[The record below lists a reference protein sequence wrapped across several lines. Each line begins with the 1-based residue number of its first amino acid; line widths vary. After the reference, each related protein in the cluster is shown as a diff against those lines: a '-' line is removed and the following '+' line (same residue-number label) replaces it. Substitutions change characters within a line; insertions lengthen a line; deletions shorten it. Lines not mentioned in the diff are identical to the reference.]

1 MFKTALKRGLIL
13 GIIIVLISLVG
24 MGVIDL
30 VVFGVLVLLFII
42 AAAVATIAHN
52 QNVDKE

>member
-42 AAAVATIAHN
+42 AAAVAR
-52 QNVDKE
+52 QQK